1 MDVPDQGEEEGDE
14 GGVEGAGRAA
24 AGGGGGGTFGLRSA
38 DSHLVVRCLF
48 DAFVKCEEVVPFGRD
63 PRGEEVAGAFAQR
76 RERGGGGEGGVG
88 FRVVEAGRDGVEE
101 LGGDGEEG
109 VGVRG

>member
-1 MDVPDQGEEEGDE
+1 MDVSDQGEEEGDE
-14 GGVEGAGRAA
+14 GAVEGAGRAA
-24 AGGGGGGTFGLRSA
+24 AAGGTFGLRSA